1 MICLFQLL
9 VWNLAKLL
17 KTLLLITK
25 VVILKQNFYFH
36 LYLETLQQEKTAHNN
51 HVNKKAARKESKLV
65 AAIVV
70 IICFY
75 FAIRCFK
82 GKNLHE
88 IKFAKPKTCEIFGMA
103 NIQEGE
109 LCNNR

>member
-1 MICLFQLL
+1 M
-9 VWNLAKLL
+9 AKLL
-17 KTLLLITK
+17 KNLLLITK

-36 LYLETLQQEKTAHNN
+36 LYLETLQQEKTAHND

-70 IICFY
+70 ICFY

>member
-1 MICLFQLL
+1 MVRTQYHDCLFQLL

-17 KTLLLITK
+17 KNLLLITK

-36 LYLETLQQEKTAHNN
+36 LYLETLQQEKTAHND

-70 IICFY
+70 VFILRFD
-75 FAIRCFK
+75 ALK
-82 GKNLHE
+82 E
-88 IKFAKPKTCEIFGMA
+88 KTYTK
-103 NIQEGE
+103 
-109 LCNNR
+109 

>member
-1 MICLFQLL
+1 M
-9 VWNLAKLL
+9 
-17 KTLLLITK
+17 
-25 VVILKQNFYFH
+25 ILKQNFYFH